1 MDVLKTNKT
10 AGRTKRYH
18 EKGSR
23 EVKRAGKGCEKAV
36 KKKKRKKKLDEGG
49 VLRGDL
55 KNDNDLTDQYLAL
68 YSRRWEKLSAAL

>member
-10 AGRTKRYH
+10 SGRTKRYH
-18 EKGSR
+18 EKGSH

-36 KKKKRKKKLDEGG
+36 KKKRKLDEGG

-68 YSRRWEKLSAAL
+68 YSRH